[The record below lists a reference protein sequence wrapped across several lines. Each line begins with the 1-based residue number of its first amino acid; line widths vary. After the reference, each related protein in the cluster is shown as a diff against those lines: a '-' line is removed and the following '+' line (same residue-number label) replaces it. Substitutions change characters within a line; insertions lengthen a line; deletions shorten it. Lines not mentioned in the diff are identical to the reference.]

1 MNSTTNKSISQET
14 ADKLVSLLAHT
25 PQEHAARSLEIAKK
39 PMVHIQNSQI
49 AAGVL
54 GTTGLIIFALGIEN
68 LISSIPEL
76 QSPFIEIAL
85 GLFLLTISG
94 LFLKKLI

>member
-1 MNSTTNKSISQET
+1 MTDQTNHDLRQET
-14 ADKLVSLLAHT
+14 AEKLIGMLSKTQASSL
-25 PQEHAARSLEIAKK
+25 QIAKK
-39 PMVHIQNSQI
+39 PVIHIQNSQI

-54 GTTGLIIFALGIEN
+54 GTTGLIVFALGIEN

-76 QSPFIEIAL
+76 QSPFIEIGL
-85 GLFLLTISG
+85 GIFLLAISG